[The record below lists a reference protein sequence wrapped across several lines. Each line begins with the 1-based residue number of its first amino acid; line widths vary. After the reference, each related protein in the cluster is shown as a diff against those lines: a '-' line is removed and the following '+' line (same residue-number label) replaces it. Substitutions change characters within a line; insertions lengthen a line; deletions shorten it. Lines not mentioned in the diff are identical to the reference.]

1 MALALLTG
9 WVAATVAVFA
19 HAAPVHL
26 AWQAALTASTNPDP
40 LADPPPDVAIVD
52 LQIAIMLATALPVA
66 LTILLLGLVAVL
78 LRRGR
83 GWALAPSWIATA
95 VGAFGLLPAIVAT
108 LAGLAGGVFNGF
120 ILFG

>member
-1 MALALLTG
+1 
-9 WVAATVAVFA
+9 
-19 HAAPVHL
+19 
-26 AWQAALTASTNPDP
+26 
-40 LADPPPDVAIVD
+40 
-52 LQIAIMLATALPVA
+52 MLATALPVA
-66 LTILLLGLVAVL
+66 LTVLLLGLIAVL

-95 VGAFGLLPAIVAT
+95 VGTVGLIPAIVAT